1 MNNSSLLLLKPPIL
15 RGIITLSQQERSLF
29 QQSIPLKA
37 ISLVPTKIRDL
48 LSALSPATVLD
59 LPRIRHIVPAAT
71 DQEKRLILL
80 AKAPDQLLPQDLEA
94 ISRCQ
99 GTLVDYALKID
110 YAYWSVSQVLEAI
123 LPEGIPIPSSFETV
137 GHIAHINL
145 LQEHIPFKALIGQVI
160 LDKNPTLK
168 TVVNKIGNIENEF
181 RVFPMEVIAGEA
193 DLLVAQVKEQQ
204 CTFRFDFSKVY
215 WNSRLHAE
223 HERLVERHFQK
234 GQRICDVFAGVGPF
248 TIPAAKRKSCTVY
261 ANDLNPQSFY
271 WLQENVKTNKVQPLV
286 RTFNEDAVD
295 FIPNS
300 LKYLRTEEES
310 VHFDHYIL
318 NLPAIATSF
327 LKYFPAGEVEGIV
340 HCYLFVKDV
349 EGEEVQ
355 DPVAVVKAAVSGRS
369 IEVVDVHSVRSVA
382 PLKTMY
388 CVSFCFGRE
397 SASKR
402 QSR

>member
-181 RVFPMEVIAGEA
+181 RVFPMEVIA
-193 DLLVAQVKEQQ
+193 
-204 CTFRFDFSKVY
+204 
-215 WNSRLHAE
+215 
-223 HERLVERHFQK
+223 
-234 GQRICDVFAGVGPF
+234 
-248 TIPAAKRKSCTVY
+248 
-261 ANDLNPQSFY
+261 
-271 WLQENVKTNKVQPLV
+271 
-286 RTFNEDAVD
+286 
-295 FIPNS
+295 
-300 LKYLRTEEES
+300 
-310 VHFDHYIL
+310 
-318 NLPAIATSF
+318 
-327 LKYFPAGEVEGIV
+327 
-340 HCYLFVKDV
+340 
-349 EGEEVQ
+349 
-355 DPVAVVKAAVSGRS
+355 
-369 IEVVDVHSVRSVA
+369 
-382 PLKTMY
+382 
-388 CVSFCFGRE
+388 
-397 SASKR
+397 
-402 QSR
+402 